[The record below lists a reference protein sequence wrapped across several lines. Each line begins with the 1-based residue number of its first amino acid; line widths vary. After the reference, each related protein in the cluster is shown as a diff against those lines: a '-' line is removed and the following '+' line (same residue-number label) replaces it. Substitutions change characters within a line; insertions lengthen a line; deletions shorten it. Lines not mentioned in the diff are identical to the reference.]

1 MLNTRKLNLID
12 IFSLKKDLLW
22 GKDYYGLFENGKL
35 IDCLLY
41 SKLYKNRRLYQ
52 VHESGNRTRE
62 FLNQF
67 TNHFSRKRK
76 VRYFFAEFDE
86 VEQVQDIEFMH
97 NCGFKRFDRN
107 YCFEYDSKHH
117 DLHDNTKPTIHCR
130 VLEREDIDKLVEIDS
145 SKQILEYRDEL
156 FRSRLFFKEEIE
168 NIIVFADPAD
178 TSHILG
184 FAHKRE
190 IKHEASFD
198 FILQS
203 KDPGLIQDCIT
214 AFAEYHIHFEKY
226 SESFRFILSETNK
239 DLFKDLA
246 QDYNQVW
253 TSQCLILE
261 GAPRIKNKNPKSSL
275 AFRRAATS

>member
-22 GKDYYGLFENGKL
+22 EKYYYGLFENGKL

-52 VHESGNRTRE
+52 IHENGNRTRE

-67 TNHFSRKRK
+67 TNHFTKRK

-86 VEQVQDIEFMH
+86 VEQVQDLEFMH

-107 YCFEYDSKHH
+107 YCFEYDSKQH
-117 DLHDNTKPTIHCR
+117 DLHDNIKPTIHCR
-130 VLEREDIDKLVEIDS
+130 ALERQDINRLVEIDS
-145 SKQILEYRDEL
+145 SKQIIEYRDEL
-156 FRSRLFFKEEIE
+156 FRSRQFFKDEIE
-168 NIIVFADPAD
+168 NIIVFSHPAN
-178 TSHILG
+178 TSQILG
-184 FAHKRE
+184 FAHKRD

-203 KDPGLIQDCIT
+203 KEPGLIQDCIT

-246 QDYNQVW
+246 KSYNQVW

-261 GAPRIKNKNPKSSL
+261 GAPRIKNKNHKSSL